1 MKEFILNF
9 GFRNKEEFA
18 SFFVSHD
25 DEYYY
30 RDKGRFEMIRA
41 SDYERII
48 KENEFPV
55 FLERSLKLDDPRYK
69 NRDEKIAMLYVFLLT
84 QDKYYSKEKLR
95 EMKAKNEAEIRLI
108 KYFLGE
114 D

>member
-1 MKEFILNF
+1 MKEFILSY
-9 GFRNKEEFA
+9 GFRDKEEFT

-30 RDKGRFEMIRA
+30 RDKERSEMICA

-55 FLERSLKLDDPRYK
+55 FLKRSLKLDDPRYK
-69 NRDEKIAMLYVFLLT
+69 DKNLEDISTHVYLLT
-84 QDKYYSKEKLR
+84 QKDYSKEKLR
-95 EMKAKNEAEIRLI
+95 EMKAKCEEEIRLI
-108 KYFLGE
+108 DFFLGE
-114 D
+114 G